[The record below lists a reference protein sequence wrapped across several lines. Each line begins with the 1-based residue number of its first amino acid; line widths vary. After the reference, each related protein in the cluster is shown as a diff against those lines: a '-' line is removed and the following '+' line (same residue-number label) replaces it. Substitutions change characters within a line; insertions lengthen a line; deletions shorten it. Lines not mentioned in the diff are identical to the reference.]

1 MASGQATRRKRK
13 RPPGPPE
20 ASSGVGAP
28 ARRGSASPGQQR
40 VDVPWTISG
49 TGPEV
54 MRGKLSRLIAGIGMP
69 AINIASGLLFGGIS
83 LYFGYYVFI
92 QWGVAAS
99 GGWKIAWPIPLGVL
113 YGVYAILNGIAMLA
127 RLAWTWNAPLRNLR
141 R

>member
-1 MASGQATRRKRK
+1 M
-13 RPPGPPE
+13 
-20 ASSGVGAP
+20 P
-28 ARRGSASPGQQR
+28 AAMVRELALAAQVPSVNQQP
-40 VDVPWTISG
+40 VLTESQPWTISG

-69 AINIASGLLFGGIS
+69 AINIASGALFGGLS
-83 LYFGYYVFI
+83 LYFGYYVFV

-99 GGWKIAWPIPLGVL
+99 GGWKVAWPIPLGVL
-113 YGVYAILNGIAMLA
+113 YGVYAILSGLAMLA